1 MSPRCHHVTKN
12 LANLTARQLPVG
24 RQACTWPHGHV
35 SHERWNT
42 VGRVLTRILEAILI
56 GLLTHLAVGAVDYL
70 QSRWHPVVYDQ
81 SLDLPGP

>member
-1 MSPRCHHVTKN
+1 MTWE
-12 LANLTARQLPVG
+12 TA
-24 RQACTWPHGHV
+24 
-35 SHERWNT
+35 
-42 VGRVLTRILEAILI
+42 GRVLVRILEAILI